1 MNSKKFVEKN
11 PGEKFEIEE
20 VTHLSWWLRPEK
32 GFLSL
37 VSRQSVG
44 DTLASISVD
53 QKGRE
58 YKGVGAA

>member
-11 PGEKFEIEE
+11 PGEKLEIEE
-20 VTHLSWWLRPEK
+20 VTHFSWWLCPEK

-37 VSRQSVG
+37 VFRQSVG
-44 DTLASISVD
+44 DTLTSISVGK
-53 QKGRE
+53 KGRE

>member
-1 MNSKKFVEKN
+1 MNSWKFVEKN

-20 VTHLSWWLRPEK
+20 VTHFSRWLCPEK

-44 DTLASISVD
+44 ETLASISVE
-53 QKGRE
+53 KRGRE
-58 YKGVGAA
+58 YESVGAA